1 MNISKLLCALSIFFH
16 FNLVTAKSVEF
27 SIFTFND
34 VYDIHPKHDG
44 IGGFS
49 TLQTMLE
56 KERQKVK
63 HHITTMNGDFLFPSI
78 YSSIDKGKHRVDL
91 FNAMKVDFVVLG
103 NHEFDF
109 GPKIVKERMA
119 ESNFLWFGANVYD
132 TDGNYF
138 TGEKQTAIIEVEGVK
153 IGFFGIVTNETPIVS
168 STENSVLF
176 CPLKH
181 TAKRMCKELKEQGA
195 DVIVALTHL
204 FISEDLHLAEEVPEI
219 DIILGGHDHDPIVWY
234 QKETLIMKTGQN
246 AYFLGKI
253 DLQIEVSEVL
263 NKRDVKI
270 FPSFEI
276 LVNKN
281 HLPNQEIAQKVSEFD
296 NYFSEIGGKPLA
308 CIETALDSRHGVIR
322 GSESTMGN
330 LILDALR
337 EEFQTDAALMSG
349 GIIRGDRYYPA
360 GTAINYEDL
369 MKELPF
375 ENENIVIEVSGSD
388 ILKVLETGVARAEYL
403 SGAFPQV
410 SGIEFFFNRGNSSGE
425 RIIEAKIKGHSIEPE
440 KRYTLAT
447 NTFNQEGGDGYF
459 SLCNGK
465 VLIGSDQGGKLI
477 DTVRRYLEKHPHL
490 EVHLDGRIKMISA
503 TSALDAKKHWI
514 D

>member
-1 MNISKLLCALSIFFH
+1 
-16 FNLVTAKSVEF
+16 
-27 SIFTFND
+27 
-34 VYDIHPKHDG
+34 
-44 IGGFS
+44 
-49 TLQTMLE
+49 
-56 KERQKVK
+56 
-63 HHITTMNGDFLFPSI
+63 
-78 YSSIDKGKHRVDL
+78 
-91 FNAMKVDFVVLG
+91 
-103 NHEFDF
+103 
-109 GPKIVKERMA
+109 
-119 ESNFLWFGANVYD
+119 
-132 TDGNYF
+132 
-138 TGEKQTAIIEVEGVK
+138 
-153 IGFFGIVTNETPIVS
+153 
-168 STENSVLF
+168 
-176 CPLKH
+176 
-181 TAKRMCKELKEQGA
+181 MCKELKEQGA

-253 DLQIEVSEVL
+253 DLQIEVNEVL

-270 FPSFEI
+270 FPSIEI

-296 NYFSEIGGKPLA
+296 NYFSEIGAKPLA

-410 SGIEFFFNRGNSSGE
+410 SGIEFFFNRGNSPGE
-425 RIIEAKIKGHSIEPE
+425 RIIEAKIKGYSIEPE

-477 DTVRRYLEKHPHL
+477 DTVRRHLEKHPHL